1 MLIRMRPNTVADA
14 MKRPNTKRNTTT
26 ASKPVDQEFLEFLT
40 DSENLKILK
49 AAIRTLLPDWVV
61 EDPEDI
67 ISEIFLKYLRPGAMR
82 PPILNRKTLFTLAN
96 RQVVDFIRRRRA
108 VRRGSGAHHVSIDDE
123 DSSEWVSALA
133 VEPCETALSLAA
145 EQLLGVLNE
154 AELILEGKQLTV
166 VQALIRWIRKGF
178 PSESWCDEFTP
189 RQKKEFLKLKK
200 GKSLEGK
207 ASATFSKVKG
217 ILREIVLAQGLGQ
230 N

>member
-1 MLIRMRPNTVADA
+1 
-14 MKRPNTKRNTTT
+14 MKRQRTNGNTTKL
-26 ASKPVDQEFLEFLT
+26 SKPVDQEFLEFLT
-40 DSENLKILK
+40 DINNLKILK
-49 AAIRTLLPDWVV
+49 AAIRTLLPDWAV
-61 EDPEDI
+61 EDPEDV
-67 ISEIFLKYLRPGAMR
+67 ISEIFMKYLRPGAMR
-82 PPILNRKTLFTLAN
+82 PPVLNRKTLFMLAN
-96 RQVVDFIRRRRA
+96 RQVIDFVRKRRA

-133 VEPCETALSLAA
+133 VEPCEIDLTSDAESLLQAL
-145 EQLLGVLNE
+145 QE

-178 PSESWCDEFTP
+178 PSESWCEEFTP

-207 ASATFSKVKG
+207 ASATFSKVKRV
-217 ILREIVLAQGLGQ
+217 LREILSAQGLQQ

>member
-1 MLIRMRPNTVADA
+1 
-14 MKRPNTKRNTTT
+14 MKRNEKNKTGL
-26 ASKPVDQEFLEFLT
+26 SKPVDQEFLEFLT

-49 AAIRTLLPDWVV
+49 ASIRTLLPDWAV

-67 ISEIFLKYLRPGAMR
+67 ISEIFTKYLRPGAMR
-82 PPILNRKTLFTLAN
+82 PPILNRKTLFMLAN
-96 RQVVDFIRRRRA
+96 RQVVDFVRKRRA

-133 VEPCETALSLAA
+133 VEPCETDLTCAA
-145 EQLLGVLNE
+145 ERLLWILEE
-154 AELILEGKQLTV
+154 AELILEGKKLAV
-166 VQALIRWIRKGF
+166 VQALIRWIRKGC
-178 PSESWCDEFTP
+178 PSESWCDELTL
-189 RQKKEFLKLKK
+189 RQEREFRELKK

-217 ILREIVLAQGLGQ
+217 VLREIVLSQGLEQ